1 MDPEC
6 ITGRSAPWGLWYRR
20 STRAMHKLLIPTVQ
34 DDVGKTM
41 LNVGNEWHGPLPLSQ
56 AGAPG
61 PDPLESTVVEEN
73 LKEDR

>member
-1 MDPEC
+1 
-6 ITGRSAPWGLWYRR
+6 
-20 STRAMHKLLIPTVQ
+20 MHKLLIPTVQ